1 MIISN
6 YADRYVPGGKRRM
19 TRREMREHCFKMLF
33 GVDFYPAEET
43 ATQVERYFGSP
54 DEDDTT
60 ADGTLEI
67 VHQVEMADKDREF
80 LIARVEKIV
89 PMIPQLDEEINKVAQ
104 GWNTKRMGRV
114 ELTILRQAVY
124 EMRYDSDVPDKVA
137 INEAVE
143 LAKKFGGNDSPAF
156 INGVLARLVKDQAN

>member
-1 MIISN
+1 
-6 YADRYVPGGKRRM
+6 M

-80 LIARVEKIV
+80 LIARVEEIV

-104 GWNTKRMGRV
+104 GWNTKRMGHV

>member
-1 MIISN
+1 
-6 YADRYVPGGKRRM
+6 M

-43 ATQVERYFGSP
+43 AKQVEQYFGSP

-80 LIARVEKIV
+80 LIARVEEIA
-89 PMIPQLDEEINKVAQ
+89 PMIPQLDEEI
-104 GWNTKRMGRV
+104 
-114 ELTILRQAVY
+114 
-124 EMRYDSDVPDKVA
+124 
-137 INEAVE
+137 
-143 LAKKFGGNDSPAF
+143 AKKFGGNDSPAF
-156 INGVLARLVKDQAN
+156 INGVLARLVKEQAN

>member
-1 MIISN
+1 
-6 YADRYVPGGKRRM
+6 
-19 TRREMREHCFKMLF
+19 MREHCFKMLF

-43 ATQVERYFGSP
+43 ATQAERYFGSP

-80 LIARVEKIV
+80 LINRVETIAE
-89 PMIPQLDEEINKVAQ
+89 MIPQLDEEINKAAQ
-104 GWNTKRMGRV
+104 GWNTKRMGHV

-156 INGVLARLVKDQAN
+156 INGVLARLVKEEANENN

>member
-1 MIISN
+1 
-6 YADRYVPGGKRRM
+6 M

-43 ATQVERYFGSP
+43 AKQVEQYFGSP

-80 LIARVEKIV
+80 LIARVETIA
-89 PMIPQLDEEINKVAQ
+89 PMIPQLDEEINKVAL
-104 GWNTKRMGRV
+104 GWNTKRMGNV
-114 ELTILRQAVY
+114 DLTILRQAVY

-143 LAKKFGGNDSPAF
+143 LAKKCGGNDSRAF
-156 INGVLARLVKDQAN
+156 INGVLARLVKEQAN